1 MSNEEE
7 QISTFRMIAR
17 GDMIDDGGKSTAE
30 RDREAYR
37 ETSGLTRNTNIRRH
51 RVATL
56 STPSITVCLP
66 TIIPRRQVNRVD
78 DSQDMGGKAR
88 ASQGQR

>member
-1 MSNEEE
+1 
-7 QISTFRMIAR
+7 MIAR
-17 GDMIDDGGKSTAE
+17 GDMIDDGRKSTAE

-66 TIIPRRQVNRVD
+66 TIAQRREDGRVD
-78 DSQDMGGKAR
+78 GKQDIGGKSR
-88 ASQGQR
+88 ASERQR